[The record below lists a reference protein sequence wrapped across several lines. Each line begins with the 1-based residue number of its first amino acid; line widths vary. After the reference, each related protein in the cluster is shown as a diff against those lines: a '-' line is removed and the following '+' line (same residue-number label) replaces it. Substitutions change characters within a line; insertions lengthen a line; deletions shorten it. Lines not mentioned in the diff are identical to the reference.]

1 MAYSAHR
8 RGKRS
13 ILIIDDEESI
23 RFAFH
28 RFLGGKGYDVSTAAS
43 YEEALEALNKSR
55 FDIIFLDIVLGGDSG
70 IALFRDIRERGNNS
84 VVVIITGAPNLDSAT
99 EAVRLGAY
107 DYLMKPVKLDSLQRI
122 TEKIFAEISLM
133 KERERYR
140 ALLESVFTNIDYG
153 IITVDSTMV
162 ITELN
167 GAASRLCGF
176 RREQIGM
183 DVRGID
189 IHTECLERCIP
200 ALETALREGRD
211 VELYRVECRRNNP
224 LKTVTVRF
232 TPITTADESF
242 RGCMMIIHDETRI
255 SYLEE
260 SCSQRRRLHNIV
272 GSSKR
277 MQEVYSLIETLSGV
291 DTTVLITGESGT
303 GKELVAEA
311 IHETGPRA
319 GMPMIR
325 INCSALPETLL
336 ESELFG
342 HRRGAFT
349 GAISDRKGRFEAADG
364 GTLFL
369 DEVGDLSPAIQV
381 KLLRVLQEKEFERLG
396 DTLPLKVDV
405 RIIAATNRDLKKRVM
420 AGQFREDLYYR
431 LKVMEISIPPLRERK
446 DDIPEL
452 VEFFLRKMGKK
463 FQREYHGLS
472 DEVMKLFLQYP
483 WPGNVRELEHA
494 LEHACLVAEGGMITT
509 DHLPPELRI
518 YAPHRFDRGEESQDN
533 GLMHGGSERE
543 AIMRALERTAGNK
556 ARAARLLGI
565 SRRTLYRKMKGL
577 KIPLGIDE
585 RLL

>member
-1 MAYSAHR
+1 MAYSAHK

-28 RFLGGKGYDVSTAAS
+28 RFLDGKGYEVSTAAS
-43 YEEALEALNKSR
+43 YEEALEALNNSR
-55 FDIIFLDIVLGGDSG
+55 FDIIFLDIVLGGASG
-70 IALFRDIRERGNNS
+70 IDLFRDIRKRGNNS

-107 DYLMKPVKLDSLQRI
+107 DYLMKPVRLESLQRI
-122 TEKIFAEISLM
+122 TEKILAEISLM

-162 ITELN
+162 LTELN

-176 RREQIGM
+176 RRDQIG
-183 DVRGID
+183 RD
-189 IHTECLERCIP
+189 IRNIHAECHGRCI
-200 ALETALREGRD
+200 TALRTALLEERD
-211 VELYRVECRRNNP
+211 IELYRIECRKNSPVR
-224 LKTVTVRF
+224 TVTVRF

-260 SCSQRRRLHNIV
+260 SCSERRRLHNIV

-319 GMPMIR
+319 GMPMIK

-369 DEVGDLSPAIQV
+369 DEVGDLSPATQV

-396 DTLPLKVDV
+396 ETLPVKVDV

-431 LKVMEISIPPLRERK
+431 LKVMEISLPPLRERK
-446 DDIPEL
+446 DDISEL
-452 VEFFLRKMGKK
+452 VDFFLGKMAKK
-463 FQREYHGLS
+463 FQREYYGLS
-472 DEVMKLFLQYP
+472 DEVMTLFLQYS
-483 WPGNVRELEHA
+483 WPGNVRELEHV
-494 LEHACLVAEGGMITT
+494 LEHACLVSGGGMITT
-509 DHLPPELRI
+509 DHLPTELRMHV
-518 YAPHRFDRGEESQDN
+518 PN
-533 GLMHGGSERE
+533 GLIRGGYGQEEGLLKADSERE
-543 AIMRALERTAGNK
+543 AIMNALERTAGNK